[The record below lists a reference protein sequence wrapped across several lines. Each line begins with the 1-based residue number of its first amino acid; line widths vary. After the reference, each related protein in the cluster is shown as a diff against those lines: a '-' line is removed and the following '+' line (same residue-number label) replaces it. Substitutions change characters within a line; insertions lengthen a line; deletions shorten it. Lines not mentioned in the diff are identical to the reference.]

1 MITQPTVSQRLRHHC
16 YPDAQQT
23 DLSRKF
29 FLLRASRMCVFSSFF
44 SLFYCS
50 LLWNLTCICVFYW
63 ICITISIARGYGRS
77 YLLSLLLS
85 LYKIYNI
92 SYFNIILLFITL
104 WLGPPCSMQ
113 PSSMLLLFTLF
124 PSFYFH
130 FC

>member
-63 ICITISIARGYGRS
+63 ICITKSIARGYGRS

-85 LYKIYNI
+85 QQYKVYNI
-92 SYFNIILLFITL
+92 SFTLFITL
-104 WLGPPCSMQ
+104 WLWPPCSMQ
-113 PSSMLLLFTLF
+113 HSSILPLFTLF
-124 PSFYFH
+124 PSFFFN